1 MMAGPQMTDH
11 NPDLAHHFENMDQQR
26 QSSRLGMWLFLV
38 TEILFFGGLFCAYV
52 VYRVKH
58 PEVINFG
65 QHYLDKSLGALN
77 TVVLICSSL
86 TMAWAVRAAQLKQ
99 RAILQLML
107 ILSFVL
113 AGTFLGVKYV
123 EYSHKWH
130 HGLLWASRYAP
141 DAHILAEAGVEVAA
155 GHAEEA
161 VSEGAEGAS
170 VGETGLAAETVSIDE
185 AAPEALLGE
194 AGESDVSKIAPAA
207 AGPAGLATAQDR
219 AAAMAEGD
227 PVIVDPANARTFFS
241 VYFLMT
247 GLHGIHVILG
257 MLAMLWLL
265 KLTRQGVFD
274 GGHYTKVD
282 NIALYWH
289 VVDLIWIYLFLL
301 MYLID

>member
-1 MMAGPQMTDH
+1 MAGPLMTDH
-11 NPDLAHHFENMDQQR
+11 NPNLAHHFENMDQQR

-52 VYRVKH
+52 VYRVNH
-58 PEVINFG
+58 PEVFIFG
-65 QHYLDKSLGALN
+65 HHFLDKSLGALN

-107 ILSFVL
+107 VLSFVL

-141 DAHILAEAGVEVAA
+141 DAHILAEAGFEVAA
-155 GHAEEA
+155 VHAEEA
-161 VSEGAEGAS
+161 VSEGAEGAPA
-170 VGETGLAAETVSIDE
+170 GETSPAIEALPVDETVT
-185 AAPEALLGE
+185 EAL
-194 AGESDVSKIAPAA
+194 SDEVADPEVSKIVPAA
-207 AGPAGLATAQDR
+207 TGPAGLATAGDL
-219 AAAMAEGD
+219 AAAEAERNA
-227 PVIVDPANARTFFS
+227 VSVDPANAKTFFS

-257 MLAMLWLL
+257 MIAMLWLL
-265 KLTRQGVFD
+265 KLAFQGAFD